1 MAQGTAQPLAAE
13 DEHAAAEPAVARVT
27 MNGEPLDLVH
37 LDRHTLGNRDLAREV
52 LGLFARQAEQLRHR
66 LGEEG
71 DPAERARAVH
81 TIKGSARGIGAWKVA
96 EAAETME
103 AALRGGKAGD
113 ASALNAAIDEARDFI
128 AMTLDVE

>member
-13 DEHAAAEPAVARVT
+13 DEHAAAEPAVARET

-81 TIKGSARGIGAWKVA
+81 TWKVA

-113 ASALNAAIDEARDFI
+113 ASALNAALDEARDFI
-128 AMTLDVE
+128 AMTLDAE